1 MKLMMKAMAAS
12 SVIPRLPINKVLLL
26 TIEIDEIMPCCAGIK
41 HNQELLN

>member
-12 SVIPRLPINKVLLL
+12 SVIPRLPINKVLLF
-26 TIEIDEIMPCCAGIK
+26 TIEIDKIMPCAGIK

>member
-12 SVIPRLPINKVLLL
+12 SVIPRLPINKVLLF
-26 TIEIDEIMPCCAGIK
+26 TIEIDKIMPSAGIK